1 MSIIRRI
8 TVQAYT
14 YQLEDFGPSIA
25 TYAPGVSM
33 EVSKFIVTVETEDG
47 LQGSYAP
54 HYGATQHALAQ
65 VNEMA
70 PGLIGQRADQR
81 ELIFERLNLAFRHF
95 D

>member
-81 ELIFERLNLAFRHF
+81 ELIFERLKLAYPHF